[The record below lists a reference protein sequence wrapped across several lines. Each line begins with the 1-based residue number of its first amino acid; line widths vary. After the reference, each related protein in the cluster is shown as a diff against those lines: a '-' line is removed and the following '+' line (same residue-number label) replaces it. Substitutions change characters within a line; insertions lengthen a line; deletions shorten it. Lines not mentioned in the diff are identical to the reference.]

1 MDQQILCRANKFK
14 SRKRR
19 KRSLSNSLH
28 ILPTIYESTDGQD
41 AESNEI
47 TDDVF
52 EDHPCEQVSMFC
64 CRIG

>member
-1 MDQQILCRANKFK
+1 MCRANKFI

-41 AESNEI
+41 SESNEI
-47 TDDVF
+47 ADDVF
-52 EDHPCEQVSMFC
+52 EDHPCEQVSVFALELD
-64 CRIG
+64 I